1 MMFNITD
8 GLIVRPISPLF
19 GISVLNEMKVQN
31 LKVGREEVTLS
42 PQQLALRLL
51 VTSFRS
57 DSALTRILHV
67 GRLKEF
73 LHLIKDSKPTLILS
87 FNHG

>member
-31 LKVGREEVTLS
+31 LKVGREE
-42 PQQLALRLL
+42 ALRLL